1 MADGGGIRGRRHG
14 FGCLIWTWA
23 VRLARG
29 VWTWHLDLGSTSGSG
44 HLARGIWLV
53 ASGSWHLG
61 RGADGERRL
70 DSLDASLGG
79 ATLFIV
85 RIGILDPTQ
94 PSPMLTRR

>member
-44 HLARGIWLV
+44 HLARG
-53 ASGSWHLG
+53 
-61 RGADGERRL
+61 ADGERRL